1 MGEIPHWF
9 IEGVAMYLE
18 PKELSIR
25 DLKIMTTLIKSDFL
39 FTSDTL
45 PVRIKNYQMYLMAR
59 SMVEYLDQEGYLS
72 NILDNLNELTFS
84 YKFTD
89 LFEEIVGMD
98 QLTFT
103 DQWNSNIKAKQ
114 IPQKPN

>member
-1 MGEIPHWF
+1 MGGIPHWF
-9 IEGVAMYLE
+9 VEGVAMYLE

-25 DLKIMTTLIKSDFL
+25 DLKIINTLIKSKLL
-39 FTSDTL
+39 FTSDNL

-59 SMVEYLDQEGYLS
+59 SMVEYLDQEGYLGS
-72 NILDNLNELTFS
+72 ILDNLDKLTFS

-98 QLTFT
+98 QLAFT
-103 DQWNSNIKAKQ
+103 DQWNLGITKRLNLQ
-114 IPQKPN
+114 NLN